1 MLNLILFPHTYNPL
15 ILDSLFQDARIQELQ
30 MELQVATGLQ
40 RSATPSATSA
50 VAFASSSSAHIAP
63 EYLAT
68 LTHPLV
74 ASTPNSSSPSETS
87 YSQKVAS
94 TQVSSI
100 APLKQSSNG
109 GDAKVP
115 PAQNELRHASLAGRA
130 IIPPDQDFH
139 PAYQLQ
145 QFRQPAPT
153 KEIPESDSHDSEA
166 LQLQIAGVASPIS
179 GHVYYEQT
187 PADSMHQKLGQ
198 QVLPTQNFN
207 GSHSRSGATLQEQL
221 AEVQKQLQM
230 LSSGSRGQIQ
240 PHASQY
246 SQSHV
251 QFSSDTQWGTASV
264 DEAKDD
270 LQFFA

>member
-1 MLNLILFPHTYNPL
+1 MLNLILFPHTHNPL

-100 APLKQSSNG
+100 VPLKQSSSG

-145 QFRQPAPT
+145 QFRQPEQSQNLP
-153 KEIPESDSHDSEA
+153 PSDADSRNSTL
-166 LQLQIAGVASPIS
+166 LQMQIAGMASPLS
-179 GHVYYEQT
+179 GHLYSEQ
-187 PADSMHQKLGQ
+187 PSADPKPQLGQ
-198 QVLPTQNFN
+198 YDVPSFN
-207 GSHSRSGATLQEQL
+207 PSSSLQRSGPTLQEQL
-221 AEVQKQLQM
+221 AEVQKQLQL
-230 LSSGSRGQIQ
+230 LSSGPRIAAQ
-240 PHASQY
+240 P
-246 SQSHV
+246 HV
-251 QFSSDTQWGTASV
+251 QFNSDTEWGTAAAADSTR
-264 DEAKDD
+264 DD